1 MRGIDRKRA
10 ITAGATLCIAAAAGY
25 FMQQGVP
32 LPGGA
37 PIGAKPVTASV
48 VPMAASL
55 SVASQMSA
63 PQPEPAP
70 DVTPEV
76 TRSDST
82 PILVQPAA
90 PLLPSDIPAPVELT
104 ALDEGTV
111 ITPVPEIQDIP
122 APLAQT
128 PVVPEAEQCDIGFTA
143 TSAPAAMVILT
154 LESPCHGDQII
165 ELSHGGIRVNEALDE
180 NGIMTIAMPA
190 LEENAIFT
198 ASFEDGTRERAE
210 IFMPT
215 FAEYERIVLVWQGR
229 TGLGLHALEDG
240 ASYGDPGHVYA
251 AEPASADRATSGQGG
266 FLSLAGSVPGGWT
279 ADIYSF
285 PISLI
290 DAGRGPE
297 VSVEIEVL
305 AEACDQATEGTVLRY
320 SPRAATVESA
330 LYFGA
335 PGCDA
340 VGEYMVLKNLPQDL
354 KIARN

>member
-25 FMQQGVP
+25 FMQQGAP

-48 VPMAASL
+48 VPVADPI
-55 SVASQMSA
+55 SVASQTPA

-70 DVTPEV
+70 EV
-76 TRSDST
+76 TRSDSS
-82 PILVQPAA
+82 PILVQPVA
-90 PLLPSDIPAPVELT
+90 PVLPFADPDNAAPVELA
-104 ALDEGTV
+104 ALDDEAV
-111 ITPVPEIQDIP
+111 ITPVPEIQETP
-122 APLAQT
+122 APLTQAPT
-128 PVVPEAEQCDIGFTA
+128 VPEAAQCDIGFTA
-143 TSAPAAMVILT
+143 TSAPAAMVMLT
-154 LESPCHGDQII
+154 LESPCHADQII

-180 NGIMTIAMPA
+180 KGLMTIAMPA

-240 ASYGDPGHVYA
+240 ASYGDPGHVHA
-251 AEPASADRATSGQGG
+251 AEPAGADRATSGQGG
-266 FLSLAGSVPGGWT
+266 FMSLAGSVPGGWT